1 MRLLAVERHAYV
13 VRETSA
19 ASEHTCNKK
28 AMKRLY
34 GAYNTPVACLL
45 VTPFACLCLLD
56 EDTSL
61 LARPP
66 LRLEKSTP
74 TKEACDIEFL
84 HGKFIRHHA
93 TRAETLGLR

>member
-1 MRLLAVERHAYV
+1 MERCAYV
-13 VRETSA
+13 VRETIA
-19 ASEHTCNKK
+19 PSEDTCNKR

-34 GAYNTPVACLL
+34 VADSALVVCLL
-45 VTPFACLCLLD
+45 RTPFACRCLLD